1 MGPPGLMQ
9 EVHSG
14 HGTMSAAVM
23 EAVGPP
29 SVLHFKT
36 DVPMPFRCVRG
47 GGLAKQL
54 QLLLHS
60 NAANMLGNHS
70 D

>member
-1 MGPPGLMQ
+1 MGPPGLKQ
-9 EVHSG
+9 DVLSG

-36 DVPMPFRCVRG
+36 DVPMPFRCVCAGVRG

-60 NAANMLGNHS
+60 NAAKML
-70 D
+70 